1 MRRTEEIEQIYI
13 EKSLRDGIIARNLES
28 RAGGVRIEYTDKPQE
43 ILEHYRKGGSLDEKR
58 VLLLYRFPGKF
69 MSTCPG
75 SDGMVCCNYFVINFG
90 YGCLFDC
97 HYCFLQSYLNN
108 PVLTVFGNIED
119 LFNELDNKIRG
130 KNFHFR
136 IGTGETTDSLVLEP
150 WTGMAETLVNH
161 FAQLPNATLE
171 LKTKSSN
178 VETLLGLDHRGKTVM
193 SWSLNPDRIMQ
204 EIETGTATIQERLAA
219 ARRAESAGYRLAF
232 HLDPVIHYEGWEA
245 EYHGLIDRIFNTVRT
260 DSVAWIS
267 LGSFRYSPGLKP
279 VMQTRFPDDWL
290 TREEMVQGPD
300 GKYRYFKTIREEMYR
315 SIREKIQSID
325 KRLFLYLCMETR
337 RMWED
342 VFHFVPGSA
351 KNLDEG
357 FDRRRL
363 YMDSISQSAVR

>member
-1 MRRTEEIEQIYI
+1 MIRPEEIQKVYI
-13 EKSLRDGIIARNLES
+13 ERSLEGSRIAENIRS
-28 RAGGVRIEYTDKPQE
+28 RAGVSIEITDRPEE
-43 ILEHYRKGGSLDEKR
+43 ILAHYRKSGSLDEKR
-58 VLLLYRFPGKF
+58 ALLLYRFPGKF

-108 PVLTVFGNIED
+108 PLLTVFGNLED
-119 LFNELDNKIRG
+119 LFGELRAKVEK
-130 KNFHFR
+130 KNLHFR

-150 WTGMAETLVNH
+150 WTGMAEALIDE
-161 FAQLPNATLE
+161 FSSIENATLE

-178 VETLLGLDHRGKTVM
+178 VDTLLGLNHRGRTVI
-193 SWSLNPDRIMQ
+193 SWSVNPERIMQ
-204 EIETGTATIQERLAA
+204 EIETGTATIDERLDAAKRAA
-219 ARRAESAGYRLAF
+219 AAGYRLAF

-245 EYHGLIDRIFNTVRT
+245 EYHGLIDRIFSTVSP

-290 TREEMVQGPD
+290 TKAEMIQGPD
-300 GKYRYFKTIREEMYR
+300 GKYRYFRTIREEMYR
-315 SIREKIQSID
+315 SIRGKIESVD

-342 VFHFVPGSA
+342 VFHFVPVSA
-351 KNLDEG
+351 KKLDQG
-357 FDRRRL
+357 FDERRL
-363 YMDSISQSAVR
+363 YLDSLSRPVVG